1 MDLKLTSE
9 QEKIQQKAR
18 HFSTTVLKPL
28 AMDIDK
34 KDYFPWESIKQA
46 GKQGFMGMTI
56 PLDYGGSGMDP
67 LSYCLVLEEIA
78 RVCGSTALTVEAH
91 NSLGIRHLY
100 AKGTEAQRKKYL
112 PRLTTGDQLAAWALT
127 EAHAGSD
134 AAGMQTTAAQEGNE
148 WILNGTKTFITSGKI
163 ADVLVVMAKTDK
175 TRGAKGISA
184 FIVEKGTPG
193 FSPGVEEDKLGL
205 RGTVTSELVF
215 EDCHIPQENLLG
227 EQNNGFIGAMEILDA
242 GRTAI
247 ASMAVGIAQGAL
259 NESIAHVKKRKQFN
273 KSLSSFQAIQWMI
286 ADMATQIEASRLLIH
301 QAAYLEG
308 KGKKFTKEASMAKL
322 FSSTIAVHVARK
334 AIQIHG
340 GYGYMMDR
348 PLERFLRDVK
358 LCEIGEGT
366 SEIQRL
372 VISRQLGL

>member
-1 MDLKLTSE
+1 MDLKLTPE

-18 HFSTTVLKPL
+18 NFSTTVLKPL

-56 PLDYGGSGMDP
+56 PKDYGGSGMDP

-100 AKGTEAQRKKYL
+100 AKGTETQRKKYL
-112 PRLTTGDQLAAWALT
+112 PRLTTGERLAAWALT

-134 AAGMQTTAAQEGNE
+134 AAGMQTTAIPRGEE
-148 WILNGTKTFITSGKI
+148 WIINGSKLFITSGKI
-163 ADVLVVMAKTDK
+163 AEVAVVMAKTDK

-184 FIVEKGTPG
+184 FIVERDTPG
-193 FSPGVEEDKLGL
+193 FTYGVDEDKLGL

-215 EDCHIPQENLLG
+215 EDCRIPRENLLG
-227 EQNNGFIGAMEILDA
+227 EENNGFIGAMEILDA

-259 NESIAHVKKRKQFN
+259 DESISYVKKRRQFN
-273 KSLSSFQAIQWMI
+273 QSLSRFQAIQWMI
-286 ADMATQIEASRLLIH
+286 ADMATQIEASRLLVY

-308 KGKKFTKEASMAKL
+308 QGKKFTKEASMAKL
-322 FSSTIAVHVARK
+322 FSSTMAVQVAKK
-334 AIQIHG
+334 AIQLHG
-340 GYGYMMDR
+340 GYGYMKDR
-348 PLERFLRDVK
+348 PVERFLRDVK

>member
-1 MDLKLTSE
+1 MDLKLTPN
-9 QEKIQQKAR
+9 QEAIQQQAR
-18 HFSTTVLKPL
+18 NFSNTVIKPI
-28 AMDIDK
+28 AVDIDK
-34 KDYFPWESIKQA
+34 KGYFPWEVIKQA

-56 PLDYGGSGMDP
+56 PKRYGGSEMDP
-67 LSYCLVLEEIA
+67 LSYTLVLEEIA

-100 AKGTEAQRKKYL
+100 AKGTEEQRKKYL
-112 PRLTTGDQLAAWALT
+112 PCLTTGEHIAAWALT

-134 AAGMQTTAAQEGNE
+134 AAGVQTTAVQEGDE
-148 WILNGTKTFITSGKI
+148 WVLNGTKTFITSGKI
-163 ADVLVVMAKTDK
+163 AEIVVVMAKTDK

-184 FIVEKGTPG
+184 FIVEKDTPG
-193 FSPGVEEDKLGL
+193 LTPGVEENKLGL

-259 NESIAHVKKRKQFN
+259 DESISHVKKRKQFTH
-273 KSLSSFQAIQWMI
+273 SLSRFQAIQLMI
-286 ADMATQIEASRLLIH
+286 ADMATQIEAARLLIH

-308 KGKKFTKEASMAKL
+308 QGKKFTKEASMAKL
-322 FSSTIAVHVARK
+322 FSSTMAVQVARK
-334 AIQIHG
+334 AIQLHG
-340 GYGYMMDR
+340 GYGYMQNL

>member
-134 AAGMQTTAAQEGNE
+134 AAGMQTTAIPKGEE
-148 WILNGTKTFITSGKI
+148 WIINGSKLFITSGKI
-163 ADVLVVMAKTDK
+163 AEVAIVMAKTDK

-184 FIVEKGTPG
+184 FIVEKDTPG
-193 FSPGVEEDKLGL
+193 FTYGVDEDKLGL

-227 EQNNGFIGAMEILDA
+227 EENNGFIGAMEILDA

-259 NESIAHVKKRKQFN
+259 DESISYVKKRRQFN
-273 KSLSSFQAIQWMI
+273 QSLSGFQAIQWMV
-286 ADMATQIEASRLLIH
+286 ADMATQIEASRLLVY

-308 KGKKFTKEASMAKL
+308 QGKKFTKEASMAKL
-322 FSSTIAVHVARK
+322 FSSTMSVQVAKK
-334 AIQIHG
+334 AIQLHG
-340 GYGYMMDR
+340 GYGYMQDR

-372 VISRQLGL
+372 VISRQMGL

>member
-1 MDLKLTSE
+1 MDLKFTLD
-9 QEKIQQKAR
+9 QEKIQQQAR
-18 HFSTTVLKPL
+18 HFSSTIIKPL
-28 AMDIDK
+28 AADIDK
-34 KDYFPWESIKQA
+34 KGYFPWEVIKQA
-46 GKQGFMGMTI
+46 GKIGFMGMTI
-56 PLDYGGSGMDP
+56 PRAYGGSGMDP
-67 LSYCLVLEEIA
+67 ISYTLVLQEIA
-78 RVCGSTALTVEAH
+78 RVCGSTALTMEAH

-100 AKGTEAQRKKYL
+100 IKGTEEQRKKYL
-112 PRLTTGDQLAAWALT
+112 PRLTTGERIAAWALT

-134 AAGMQTTAAQEGNE
+134 AAGMQTTAVRKGDE
-148 WILNGTKTFITSGKI
+148 WVLNGTKIFITSGKI
-163 ADVLVVMAKTDK
+163 ADVVVVMAKTDK

-184 FIVEKGTPG
+184 FIVEKNTLG
-193 FSPGVEEDKLGL
+193 FTPGVEENKLGL

-215 EDCHIPQENLLG
+215 EDCHIPQDNLLG
-227 EQNNGFIGAMEILDA
+227 EENNGFIGAMEILDA

-259 NESIAHVKKRKQFN
+259 DESIAYVKERKQFN
-273 KSLSSFQAIQWMI
+273 QSLSRFQSIQWMI

-308 KGKKFTKEASMAKL
+308 QGKKFTKEASMAKL
-322 FSSTIAVHVARK
+322 FSSTMAVQVCKK
-334 AIQIHG
+334 AIQLHG
-340 GYGYMMDR
+340 GYGYMQDR

>member
-1 MDLKLTSE
+1 MDLKLTPE

-18 HFSTTVLKPL
+18 DFSTRVLKPL
-28 AMDIDK
+28 ASDIDK

-56 PLDYGGSGMDP
+56 PKNYGGSGMDP
-67 LSYCLVLEEIA
+67 LSYCIVLEEIA

-100 AKGTEAQRKKYL
+100 AKGTETQRKKYL
-112 PRLTTGDQLAAWALT
+112 PLLTTGDRLAAWALT

-134 AAGMQTTAAQEGNE
+134 AAGTQTTAVRKGEE
-148 WILNGTKTFITSGKI
+148 WVINGSKLFITSGKI
-163 ADVLVVMAKTDK
+163 AHVAIVMAKTDK

-184 FIVEKGTPG
+184 FIVEKDTPG
-193 FSPGVEEDKLGL
+193 FTYGVDEDKLGL

-215 EDCHIPQENLLG
+215 EDCRIPQENLLG
-227 EQNNGFIGAMEILDA
+227 EENNGFIGAMEILDA

-259 NESIAHVKKRKQFN
+259 NESISYVKKRRQFN
-273 KSLSSFQAIQWMI
+273 QSLSRFQAIQWMI
-286 ADMATQIEASRLLIH
+286 ADMATQIEASRLLIY

-308 KGKKFTKEASMAKL
+308 QEKKFTKEASMAKL
-322 FSSTIAVHVARK
+322 FSSTMAVQVAKK
-334 AIQIHG
+334 AIQLHG
-340 GYGYMMDR
+340 GYGYMKDR

-372 VISRQLGL
+372 VISRQMGL